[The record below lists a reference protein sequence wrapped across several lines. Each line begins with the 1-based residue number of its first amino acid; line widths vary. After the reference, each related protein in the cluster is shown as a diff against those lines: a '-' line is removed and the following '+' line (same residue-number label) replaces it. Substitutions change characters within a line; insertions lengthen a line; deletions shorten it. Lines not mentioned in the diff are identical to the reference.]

1 LGSGD
6 GAGLADRQQHIGGAQ
21 GRAGWKRADKLIGF
35 LGLGRRLPLRR
46 LPAALRAL
54 LVIFGVTGV
63 LWTRTPVEDFSV
75 FDQPF
80 YLGIAHD
87 VAETG
92 RFTDGVMFSRPG
104 TDGQRPPGM
113 RFAPLYPALLAG
125 AASIDP
131 GLRQGMDC
139 LVETGGKVPGCPTAA
154 ASVRWLQ
161 FFELAAFFWL
171 VWWMADAA
179 GGPVVG
185 WLSLLV
191 SFGSAPLLLRSV
203 NYLMTEMTCLV
214 LTAAAMAAAVKA
226 LHGRHRVYWSAGSGT
241 MLGLAALTR
250 PAFLYLI
257 PICVVGA
264 LAFAR
269 WRALWRALA
278 MGGAA
283 ALVLAPWIVRNELV
297 LDRASLTY
305 GYDSHTLVQR
315 IAFDTMSW
323 REYGLSYV
331 CWLPDGNEIGRGL
344 AGPGACDRFGWDEHP
359 NSFYVLGL
367 RHMLYETLAASGG
380 YAHHLSYLLHAYIL
394 RMPLKHVL
402 VSIPLALRGAYVS
415 HWWGFVLL
423 IACLVWT
430 VRAMRRPRIGEI
442 RFDHGVYL
450 VTVLP
455 ALFMLA
461 FNAGVAVNQVR
472 YNLMLIPAYAIAG
485 GLTLRQCALGFG
497 ERRARRVPVGR

>member
-1 LGSGD
+1 LGSGN
-6 GAGLADRQQHIGGAQ
+6 GAGLAHRQQHNGGAE
-21 GRAGWKRADKLIGF
+21 GGAGWQRAYKLIGF
-35 LGLGRRLPLRR
+35 LGLGGR

-54 LVIFGVTGV
+54 LMIFGVTGV

-87 VAETG
+87 LAENG

-104 TDGQRPPGM
+104 ADGERPPGM
-113 RFAPLYPALLAG
+113 RFAPLYPALVAG
-125 AASIDP
+125 ASEIDP
-131 GLRQGMDC
+131 GLRQGVDC
-139 LVETGGKVPGCPTAA
+139 LVATGGQVRGCPTDAL
-154 ASVRWLQ
+154 SLRWLQ
-161 FFELAAFFWL
+161 FFELAAFFWM

-179 GGPVVG
+179 CGPVVG

-191 SFGSAPLLLRSV
+191 SFGAAPLLLRSV

-226 LHGRHRVYWSAGSGT
+226 ARSGHRVAWSAGCGA

-257 PICVVGA
+257 PVCVLGG
-264 LAFAR
+264 LAFGR
-269 WRALWRALA
+269 RRAVRRVLA

-283 ALVLAPWIVRNELV
+283 ALVLAPWILRNELV
-297 LDRASLTY
+297 LGRASLTY

-323 REYGLSYV
+323 HEYGLSYV
-331 CWLPDGNEIGRGL
+331 CWLPDGNEIGRAL
-344 AGPGACDRFGWDEHP
+344 AGAGACDRFGWDEHP

-367 RHMLYETLAASGG
+367 RHMLFETLAASGG
-380 YAHHLSYLLHAYIL
+380 YAHHLSYLLHAYIF
-394 RMPLKHVL
+394 RMPLKHMM

-423 IACLVWT
+423 IACLIWT
-430 VRAMRRPRIGEI
+430 VRALRRPRIGDMP
-442 RFDHGVYL
+442 FDRGVYL
-450 VTVLP
+450 VTALP
-455 ALFMLA
+455 ALFMLS

-485 GLTLRQCALGFG
+485 GLTLRRFSFGFG
-497 ERRARRVPVGR
+497 ADGEKIVGREVT